1 MRHVN
6 RSARVLAGTS
16 LLVMGAAAQAQNNAL
31 QFDGSNDRVQVA
43 LPPVFND
50 LANQDFS
57 VSLWLRPDGVST
69 ARVFFAQE
77 STTEF
82 ASILLGSGTTP
93 YLYVSRA
100 SGLVGMTTGVP
111 LPSGQWSHLTT
122 TWTAATGTAHIF
134 VNGIESALISGG
146 SSSTGTSGV
155 MTLGSRTDGAQPLNG
170 ALDGFRIWS
179 TALDANQV
187 RAEAAS
193 TCGAGAPLVASY
205 EFDIGTPGG
214 NNAGLI
220 SLPDT
225 SGAGF
230 NGTLMNFA
238 LIGATSNWI
247 ASPVTRTTP
256 ALVFD
261 PPLPAV
267 LMTGEDG
274 SGYTGTVQLA
284 APPSGDVV
292 VQIGSSNTA
301 EGVATPASIPIAAS
315 DWNVPHAVSILGVD
329 DGVIDG
335 PVDYSVGITVQS
347 TDACYGAITQTL
359 DAVNA
364 DNDVTTVAPTGVIQA
379 EGDAGT
385 SNFVFD
391 LTLAEAVSG
400 GVSVTFETAD
410 GTALAGTDYIAT
422 SGSVT
427 FTGNT
432 GEVQHVSVPVI
443 GNLLAQGDRTFS
455 LHLTGTSN
463 PQVTANPAQADG
475 VIVDDDFDVGV
486 TLDDGVNAVLP
497 AQPLTYQLV
506 VSNHSPTLDAGLVHV
521 VFGTNPLLE
530 NVAWTC
536 VPFAGAGCAPSGSG
550 TLDESMQ
557 MPPGA
562 VATYS
567 ITATVPAFDGRP
579 LVATA
584 QASLGAGL
592 VDSQPNDNQASDI
605 DTGPAGIFTN
615 GFDPVV
621 P

>member
-1 MRHVN
+1 VG
-6 RSARVLAGTS
+6 AC
-16 LLVMGAAAQAQNNAL
+16 LLVLGAAAQAQNNAL
-31 QFDGSNDRVQVA
+31 QFDGSNDYVQVA
-43 LPPVFND
+43 LPTIFTD

-57 VSLWLRPDGVST
+57 VSLWLRPDGVNT

-77 STTEF
+77 NTTEF
-82 ASILLGSGTTP
+82 ASILLGAGTTP

-100 SGLVGMTTGVP
+100 SGVIGVTTGVP

-134 VNGIESALISGG
+134 VNGVESPVIAGG
-146 SSSTGTSGV
+146 SSSTGTSGM
-155 MTLGSRTDGAQPLNG
+155 MTIGSRTDGVQALGG

-179 TALDANQV
+179 TALNADQA
-187 RAEAAS
+187 RAETSS

-205 EFDIGTPGG
+205 DFDVGIGGG
-214 NNAGLI
+214 NNAGLTT
-220 SLPDT
+220 LPDT
-225 SGAGF
+225 SSGGF
-230 NGTLMNFA
+230 DGTLLNFA
-238 LIGATSNWI
+238 LIGGTSNWI
-247 ASPVTRTTP
+247 TSPVTRTTP
-256 ALVFD
+256 ALIFD

-267 LMTGEDG
+267 LSTGEDG

-315 DWNVPHAVSILGVD
+315 DWNVPHAVSILGVND
-329 DGVIDG
+329 DVVDG
-335 PVDYSVGITVQS
+335 PVDYSVAITVQS
-347 TDACYGAITQTL
+347 TDTCYAAIAQTL
-359 DAVNA
+359 DAVN
-364 DNDVTTVAPTGVIQA
+364 DDDDFTTVAPTGVIQA

-391 LTLAEAVSG
+391 ITLAEAVSG
-400 GVSVTFETAD
+400 GVSVTFETVD
-410 GTALAGTDYIAT
+410 GTALAGTDYTTT

-427 FTGNT
+427 FTGSA
-432 GEVQHVSVPVI
+432 GEVQHVSVPVL

-463 PQVTANPAQADG
+463 PQVIANPAQADG

-486 TLDDGVNAVLP
+486 TLDDGVNAVQP
-497 AQPLTYQLV
+497 AQALSYQLV

-521 VFGTNPLLE
+521 VFGTNPILE

-550 TLDESMQ
+550 VLDESMQ
-557 MPPGA
+557 MPPSA
-562 VATYS
+562 VATYT

-584 QASLGAGL
+584 QASLDAGM
-592 VDSQPNDNQASDI
+592 VDSQPNDNQASDV
-605 DTGPAGIFTN
+605 DAGPAGIFAD
-615 GFDPVV
+615 GFDPAQ
-621 P
+621 